1 MKKLKN
7 RLVSRRGAS
16 LLFAMLVF
24 LLCALAGTAALTA
37 ASANSG
43 KYAHM
48 REDQRKYLAVS
59 SAVELMKD
67 QLTNSRFIATLETTE
82 VTTYREWPVVSSA
95 SISDVTAVPEK
106 TGFFPLA
113 GDSPRDTFLSG
124 VLKSYFLEKA
134 IYLIRGEG
142 GTETEQKA
150 TLTLALEGLP
160 NVTVEVTAADFEVTM
175 IFYIPDGE
183 RQTYYTA
190 LTVAGNSVL
199 RAGEPTVGALE
210 ESGGTLSR
218 TTTRQDEFIVTWD
231 KASVVVTATRPEG
244 VEEP

>member
-7 RLVSRRGAS
+7 RLASRRGAS

-67 QLTNSRFIATLETTE
+67 QLTNSRFIATLKTTE
-82 VTTYREWPVVSSA
+82 VTTYRAWPVVSSA
-95 SISDVTAVPEK
+95 SISDVTEVAK
-106 TGFFPLA
+106 GFFPLA
-113 GDSPRDTFLSG
+113 GGASRKTVLSG
-124 VLKSYFLEKA
+124 VLESYFLDKA
-134 IYLIRGEG
+134 KYLIGSEG
-142 GTETEQKA
+142 GTEKEQKA
-150 TLTLALEGLP
+150 TLTLTLEGLP
-160 NVTVEVTAADFEVTM
+160 DVTVEVTAADFDVTM
-175 IFYIPDGE
+175 IFYIPDGG

-244 VEEP
+244 VEGP

>member
-7 RLVSRRGAS
+7 RLASRRGAS

-82 VTTYREWPVVSSA
+82 VTTYHGGCKGLLPACGGCVQGNRPQRR
-95 SISDVTAVPEK
+95 
-106 TGFFPLA
+106 F
-113 GDSPRDTFLSG
+113 
-124 VLKSYFLEKA
+124 
-134 IYLIRGEG
+134 GE
-142 GTETEQKA
+142 
-150 TLTLALEGLP
+150 LLP
-160 NVTVEVTAADFEVTM
+160 
-175 IFYIPDGE
+175 
-183 RQTYYTA
+183 
-190 LTVAGNSVL
+190 
-199 RAGEPTVGALE
+199 
-210 ESGGTLSR
+210 
-218 TTTRQDEFIVTWD
+218 
-231 KASVVVTATRPEG
+231 
-244 VEEP
+244 